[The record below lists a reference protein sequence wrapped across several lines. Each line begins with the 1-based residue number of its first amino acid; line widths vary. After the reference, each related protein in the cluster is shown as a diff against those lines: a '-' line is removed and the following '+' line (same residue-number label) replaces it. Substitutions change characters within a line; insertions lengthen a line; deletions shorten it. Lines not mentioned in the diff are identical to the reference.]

1 MSIDRA
7 TLEKLSVLAKIE
19 LQEKEIPF
27 YLESFN
33 KLLSALKEL
42 QNVDVSTVPIN
53 TKLASNRTQYLREDL
68 VTENPN
74 PADFQKC
81 APRTLQN
88 FYLVPKVIEGDK

>member
-1 MSIDRA
+1 MSIDRT

-42 QNVDVSTVPIN
+42 QKVDVSTVPLN
-53 TKLASNRTQYLREDL
+53 TKLSSDRSQYLRDDII
-68 VTENPN
+68 TEHPN
-74 PADFQKC
+74 PTNFQQC
-81 APRTLQN
+81 APKTLQN